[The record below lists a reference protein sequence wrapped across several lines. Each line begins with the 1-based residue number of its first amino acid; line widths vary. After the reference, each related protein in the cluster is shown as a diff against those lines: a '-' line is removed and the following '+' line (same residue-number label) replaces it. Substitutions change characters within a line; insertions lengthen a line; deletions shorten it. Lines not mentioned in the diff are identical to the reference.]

1 MRKISLLNWL
11 FIAQLLIIGFVIT
24 GLLPRLIIPFWAIIL
39 AVYVLGAR
47 LEDGVIF
54 FARSIPFFVAIPITA
69 GFDSLNTWRILSTLI
84 FLCWLAPKFKLLIR
98 SVVSSIF
105 NFITIVI
112 KLNIDGIKDLYQR
125 AKARHATGFS
135 LYSILVLAFLS
146 VFAAPD
152 FILAVKRLIYFINL
166 FLIGIVIYDLAQKN
180 QNFAKRLI
188 KNIAIPTV
196 IVALVGMAQLASTY
210 FMDIFQ
216 FVDFWAGKV
225 ELGLFGSAWANIALK
240 ANTWFSY
247 YGDQLSLRM
256 FSLFPDSHSFPI
268 FLLLGLPA
276 VFAISFAKLFKG
288 KTGLKSLIFKRASI
302 WVLFIPLAFLA
313 AILSGTRGIW
323 LAGVASGVW
332 AVFLICRHRKSAI
345 ADLRCRQHWQIF
357 QYISVYLI
365 LFFLLFG
372 IAYFIFASSQFQVSK
387 ASSAMFGKR
396 VKSVIDISETS
407 NARRLEI
414 WRDSIKSTIK
424 HPLLGVGI
432 GNFPV
437 VVGEDLA
444 QAKAGS
450 SAHNLYLHIAAEMG
464 IPALLAALCFL
475 WLLLVRIYKN
485 FLKTESCK
493 LETVYFASL
502 LIFLPWVLIYSL
514 TDVAIFDERAFLL
527 FVTTIALIF
536 GRKKTG

>member
-247 YGDQLSLRM
+247 YGD
-256 FSLFPDSHSFPI
+256 
-268 FLLLGLPA
+268 
-276 VFAISFAKLFKG
+276 K
-288 KTGLKSLIFKRASI
+288 
-302 WVLFIPLAFLA
+302 
-313 AILSGTRGIW
+313 
-323 LAGVASGVW
+323 
-332 AVFLICRHRKSAI
+332 
-345 ADLRCRQHWQIF
+345 
-357 QYISVYLI
+357 Y
-365 LFFLLFG
+365 
-372 IAYFIFASSQFQVSK
+372 
-387 ASSAMFGKR
+387 
-396 VKSVIDISETS
+396 
-407 NARRLEI
+407 
-414 WRDSIKSTIK
+414 
-424 HPLLGVGI
+424 
-432 GNFPV
+432 
-437 VVGEDLA
+437 
-444 QAKAGS
+444 
-450 SAHNLYLHIAAEMG
+450 
-464 IPALLAALCFL
+464 
-475 WLLLVRIYKN
+475 
-485 FLKTESCK
+485 
-493 LETVYFASL
+493 
-502 LIFLPWVLIYSL
+502 
-514 TDVAIFDERAFLL
+514 
-527 FVTTIALIF
+527 
-536 GRKKTG
+536 